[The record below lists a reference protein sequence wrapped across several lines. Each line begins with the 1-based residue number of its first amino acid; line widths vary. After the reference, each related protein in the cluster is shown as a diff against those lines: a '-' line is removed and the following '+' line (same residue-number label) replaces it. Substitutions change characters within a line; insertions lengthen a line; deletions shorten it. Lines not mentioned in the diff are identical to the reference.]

1 MAKKIY
7 QLTLDTEFDKDI
19 LDRMEQVPPRRKA
32 EWVRDAI
39 RFYMNNGEG
48 QVILQP
54 YAPVAPQVEREEKK
68 EELVGEEPRDLEF

>member
-19 LDRMEQVPPRRKA
+19 LERMEQVPPRRKA

-39 RFYMNNGEG
+39 RFYMSQGEG
-48 QVILQP
+48 TVIVQP
-54 YAPVAPQVEREEKK
+54 PATRVEVEEKK
-68 EELVGEEPRDLEF
+68 EEPAGEEPRDLEF